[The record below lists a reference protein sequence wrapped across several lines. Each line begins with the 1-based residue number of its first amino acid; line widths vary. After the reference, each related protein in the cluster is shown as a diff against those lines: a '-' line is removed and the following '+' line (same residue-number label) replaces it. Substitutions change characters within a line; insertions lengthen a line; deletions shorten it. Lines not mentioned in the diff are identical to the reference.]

1 MKKILNSV
9 MALAIAAMTFTACE
23 DVPEPYPT
31 PTVDDKP
38 AVTYEGSGTLESPY
52 TVADAINYAKSFGQ
66 ANSDQSVYIKGY
78 ITAITEEFTTQYG
91 NGTFEMSDTK
101 DGSNKFTF
109 YRGLYLGNNK
119 FANGNT
125 QIKVGDEVIV
135 YGNVVNYRGNTP
147 ETVQGSAF
155 LYSLNGVSEGGGG
168 SDEPVGEAKGTGTL
182 EDPFNAAAAI
192 AYAKFVGS
200 SESDKDV
207 YIKGKV
213 SSIKEQFGTQ
223 YGNAT
228 FGISDDGTSAGE
240 FTIYRALYLG
250 NLKYTSGDLLNVG
263 DEVVVLG
270 KVTCYMGN
278 TPETVQGKAY
288 LYSLNG
294 KTEGGGDTPAP
305 QPSDEV
311 KTITVADFNA
321 AAESND
327 VWYQLT
333 GTVKN
338 LKDGDQ
344 YGNFD
349 LEDATG
355 SVYVY
360 GLLSEKGGEKKKFQE
375 LVAAKGIT
383 EGCKL
388 TIIGNRGSYQGKI
401 EVTNAYFVSIE
412 GGSDNPGGGEVSG
425 NSTTVT
431 MESLGLDNAT
441 DLNTQTLSDGTQL
454 IFSAEENSNAPKYYN
469 SGTNA
474 RVYAKNSLTIKSA
487 SKNITK
493 VVLTCTASYLGND
506 QLFGEADGQ
515 KVTVAKGD
523 TDVTFSGFSSQT
535 LKIVNDYTEAKAGI
549 QLRIVSIT
557 ITYAE

>member
-250 NLKYTSGDLLNVG
+250 NQKYTSGDLLNVG

-360 GLLSEKGGEKKKFQE
+360 GLLSEKGGEKKKFQQ
-375 LVAAKGIT
+375 LLAAKGIT

-535 LKIVNDYTEAKAGI
+535 LKIVNDYTEAKAGT

>member
-91 NGTFEMSDTK
+91 NATFEMSDTK

-168 SDEPVGEAKGTGTL
+168 SEEPVGEAKGTGTQ

-192 AYAKFVGS
+192 AYAKSVGS
-200 SESDKDV
+200 SESDNDV

-250 NLKYTSGDLLNVG
+250 NQKYTSGDLLNVG

-535 LKIVNDYTEAKAGI
+535 LKIVNDYTEAKAGT
-549 QLRIVSIT
+549 QLRVVSIT

>member
-168 SDEPVGEAKGTGTL
+168 SEEPVGEAKGTGTL

-535 LKIVNDYTEAKAGI
+535 LKIVNDYTEAKAGT
-549 QLRIVSIT
+549 QLRVVSIT

>member
-23 DVPEPYPT
+23 DVPEPYRT

-250 NLKYTSGDLLNVG
+250 NQKYTSGDLLNVG

-535 LKIVNDYTEAKAGI
+535 LKIVNDYTEAKAGT

>member
-250 NLKYTSGDLLNVG
+250 NQKYTSGDLLNVG

-535 LKIVNDYTEAKAGI
+535 LKIVNDYTEAKAGT

>member
-192 AYAKFVGS
+192 AYAKSVGS

-338 LKDGDQ
+338 LKDGDL

-549 QLRIVSIT
+549 QLRVVSIT

>member
-52 TVADAINYAKSFGQ
+52 TVADAIHYAKSFGH